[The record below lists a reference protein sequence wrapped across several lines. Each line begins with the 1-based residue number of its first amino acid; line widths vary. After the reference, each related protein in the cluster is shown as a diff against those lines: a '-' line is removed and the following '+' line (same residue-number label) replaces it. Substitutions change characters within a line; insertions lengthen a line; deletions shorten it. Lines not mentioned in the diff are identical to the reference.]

1 VDHNIHDEPHRA
13 NEESDTWKE
22 VGRSRA
28 MASRSKRYTRKC
40 QMGTDSAPQLSNRYN
55 LLCNYSEDDNSPINA
70 LVSGI
75 AKPRHAGKCKMNNK
89 KRVMKKKQSKVM
101 IFGDSHAKGCAAEL
115 SHLLKKDFEVLGF
128 VTPGAGMKHMKD
140 TSMGKTK
147 QLSKEDV
154 AVIWGG
160 SNDIAKNN
168 SSVGMKNLLE
178 LVVNS
183 THTNVIL
190 MSAPHRYNLMETSC
204 VNYEIENFNRK
215 LHNRLERLGKVE
227 MIDVGMDRSL
237 YTRHGQHLNPKGKE
251 GMANKIASTIKNMLN
266 KKVEPISVKWDMDN
280 DTPGTPSATA
290 SEQGK
295 GSDDENVKMKP
306 TYSHQEDYDKK
317 EMINVM
323 PQLDT
328 IRKTN
333 RLKQPPSVT
342 REDFLWPKITR

>member
-1 VDHNIHDEPHRA
+1 
-13 NEESDTWKE
+13 
-22 VGRSRA
+22 
-28 MASRSKRYTRKC
+28 
-40 QMGTDSAPQLSNRYN
+40 
-55 LLCNYSEDDNSPINA
+55 LLACIIPLAI
-70 LVSGI
+70 
-75 AKPRHAGKCKMNNK
+75 
-89 KRVMKKKQSKVM
+89 
-101 IFGDSHAKGCAAEL
+101 CAVEL

-190 MSAPHRYNLMETSC
+190 MSAPQRYDLMEISC

-215 LHNRLERLGKVE
+215 LCNRLERLGKVE
-227 MIDVGMDRSL
+227 MIDVGVDRSL
-237 YTRHGQHLNPKGKE
+237 YTRHGQHLNLKGKE
-251 GMANKIASTIKNMLN
+251 SMANKIASTIKNMLN

-280 DTPGTPSATA
+280 DTRGTPSATA

-306 TYSHQEDYDKK
+306 TYSHHEEDDKK
-317 EMINVM
+317 VMINVM
-323 PQLDT
+323 PQLDS

-333 RLKQPPSVT
+333 RSKQSPSVT
-342 REDFLWPKITR
+342 RNDFLWPKITR